1 MTKPELEFPDTM
13 LPVQFF
19 TRTAIWNAPEKRLI
33 LAVLMDAVRQLQRG
47 DAQSIADAERWIRD
61 EIEDPPIRFAHACEV
76 LGLEARSFA
85 ESLML
90 WRNYR
95 TWGSSKLPEKADGSP
110 TCKRIRRE

>member
-1 MTKPELEFPDTM
+1 MTRPEFELPDTM

-19 TRTAIWNAPEKRLI
+19 TRSAIWNAPEKQLI
-33 LAVLMDAVRQLQRG
+33 LAVLMDAVEQLQRG
-47 DAQSIADAERWIRD
+47 DAQGIADAERWIRD

-90 WRNYR
+90 WCSYR
-95 TWGSSKLPEKADGSP
+95 TWNSR
-110 TCKRIRRE
+110 KRHVEATT